1 MIWKKNLVQN
11 IDFILD
17 DSNEDDDNLYMY
29 TVTMTEYF
37 LFGIKVAETYYDIF
51 DKSTYKHIEEEE
63 EIISNSIGFNK
74 KKKD

>member
-51 DKSTYKHIEEEE
+51 DKSTYKHVEEEE
-63 EIISNSIGFNK
+63 EVVTSKIGFTK
-74 KKKD
+74 KEK

>member
-17 DSNEDDDNLYMY
+17 DSNEDNDNLYMY